1 MADRKQL
8 KLKVFDGPFDL
19 LLELVQRKKLDL
31 KRVSLLELASDYL
44 AYLEKMSELDL
55 EIASEFILVAATL
68 LDIKA
73 SSLIPQLE
81 VEQPEI
87 PFPQTSEEL
96 ADRLKQYLLFK
107 KAAVKLMELKKVF
120 GFCYLREALPESRF
134 ISQIPIKISPSDLE
148 NFHNLA
154 RNLLRKQEITL
165 ETLHS
170 VPSNY
175 RVQDKINWLKG
186 KLRYKKTL
194 SFVKLLREISN
205 KSEAI
210 ATFLALL
217 ELIKNGELIAH
228 QPYSF
233 GDILIE
239 KEETKEGKVE
249 RQPN

>member
-1 MADRKQL
+1 MTDRKGL
-8 KLKVFDGPFDL
+8 KLRVFDGPFDL
-19 LLELVQRKKLDL
+19 LLELIQRKKVDL

-73 SSLIPQLE
+73 SSLIPHLE

-87 PFPQTSEEL
+87 PFPQTSDEL
-96 ADRLKQYLLFK
+96 ACRLKQYMLFK
-107 KAAVKLMELKKVF
+107 EAALKLMKLKNDF
-120 GFCYLREALPESRF
+120 GPCYLREALPESRF
-134 ISQIPIKISPSDLE
+134 ISQIPIQIGPSNLE
-148 NFHNLA
+148 EFHNIA
-154 RNLLRKQEITL
+154 RNLLSKQEIAL

-175 RVQDKINWLKG
+175 RVEEKISWLREKM
-186 KLRYKKTL
+186 RFKKTL
-194 SFVKLLREISN
+194 SFLKLIREIAN

-210 ATFLALL
+210 ATFLAMLD
-217 ELIKNGELIAH
+217 LIKNGEVVAY

-239 KEETKEGKVE
+239 KEEAKEEKIEG
-249 RQPN
+249 Q

>member
-1 MADRKQL
+1 MTDRKGL
-8 KLKVFDGPFDL
+8 KFKVFDGPFDL
-19 LLELVQRKKLDL
+19 LLELIQRKKIDL

-44 AYLEKMSELDL
+44 AYLERMNELDL

-73 SSLIPQLE
+73 SSLIPHLE

-87 PFPQTSEEL
+87 PFPQTSDEL
-96 ADRLKQYLLFK
+96 AYRLKQYLLFK
-107 KAAVKLMELKKVF
+107 EAALNLMKLKDDF
-120 GFCYLREALPESRF
+120 GPCYPREALPELRF
-134 ISQIPIKISPSDLE
+134 ISQLPIQIGPSDLE
-148 NFHNLA
+148 KFPHLA
-154 RNLLRKQEITL
+154 RSILGKQEITL

-175 RVQDKINWLKG
+175 RVQERINWLKE
-186 KLRYKKTL
+186 KMRFKKTL
-194 SFVKLLREISN
+194 SFLKLLREIAD
-205 KSEAI
+205 KSAAI

-217 ELIKNGELIAH
+217 DLVKSGEVIAY

-239 KEETKEGKVE
+239 KEEAKEEKIEG
-249 RQPN
+249 Q